1 MDMENEGGGCL
12 RGVFRLF
19 VSVSLVTILGLH
31 IYGYLLKHD
40 AENFDG
46 DFSDIKY
53 VVMQLTRGL
62 TEVNRKHEQLKT
74 EMERIA
80 TAMPRVAMASE
91 RARDAIQSSS
101 CKNLAVDTD
110 YDRQVTDFALE
121 SAGAR
126 ILDTGDTVEHVNY
139 ESSVSQFLHGLATL
153 MCRGHE
159 CLNARVMLR
168 PGALPGECW
177 AFKGHKGEVTIR
189 LLGTVHVSGI
199 SLEHI
204 PAHIS
209 PTKDIAS
216 APRVFR
222 LEGLQFRNDEYPH
235 VFGTF
240 EYNKDGRPIQYFE
253 VQKPTQNGYNLV
265 RVRILSNWGH
275 PVYTCVYRIRIHG
288 DLAKGQSVVVPED
301 DTRIDNE

>member
-1 MDMENEGGGCL
+1 MDAGGGGCL
-12 RGVFRLF
+12 RCGFRLF
-19 VSVSLVTILGLH
+19 VSLSLATLLGLH
-31 IYGYLLKHD
+31 IYGYLIQP
-40 AENFDG
+40 AGEAFDG
-46 DFSDIKY
+46 DFNDIKY

-80 TAMPRVAMASE
+80 TAMPRVAMSSD
-91 RARDAIQSSS
+91 RARDAIQTSSY
-101 CKNLAVDTD
+101 KNFAVDTE

-159 CLNARVMLR
+159 CLNARVMIR
-168 PGALPGECW
+168 PGTLPGECW
-177 AFKGHKGEVTIR
+177 AFKGHKGEAIIR
-189 LLGTVHVSGI
+189 LLGTIYVSGI
-199 SLEHI
+199 SVEHI
-204 PAHIS
+204 PPHIS
-209 PTKDIAS
+209 PTKDISS

-222 LEGLQFRNDEYPH
+222 LEGLQYRNDEYPH

-240 EYNKDGRPIQYFE
+240 EYNKEGRPIQYFE
-253 VQKPTQNGYNLV
+253 VQKPTQTGYNLV

-275 PVYTCVYRIRIHG
+275 PVYTCVYRVRIHG
-288 DLAKGQSVVVPED
+288 DLVKGQAVKVAED
-301 DTRIDNE
+301 DARIDNE